1 MLALKVRSIGNS
13 LGVVLPKEAL
23 TILRV
28 KEGDTIYFS
37 EAPGGARLT
46 AYNERIRAQM
56 EAADVIMHEERN
68 VLRELAK

>member
-1 MLALKVRSIGNS
+1 MVALKVRSIGNS

-46 AYNERIRAQM
+46 PYDERIRRQM
-56 EAADVIMHEERN
+56 EAAEVVMREDKN